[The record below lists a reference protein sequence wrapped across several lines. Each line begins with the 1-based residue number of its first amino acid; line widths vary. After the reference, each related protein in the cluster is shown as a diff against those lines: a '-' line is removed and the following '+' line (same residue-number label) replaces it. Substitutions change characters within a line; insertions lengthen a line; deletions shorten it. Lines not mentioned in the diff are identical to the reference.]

1 MTAAALLPVWEAA
14 GLGFTGGLVPDGLR
28 LLNARHDPLPTY
40 LRTRFFW
47 VSLSVLA
54 VLGAIVSALS
64 HPSTL
69 QAALAL
75 SYSAPSIVSAL
86 GGKTPEISPHAALAL
101 DAAARKPS
109 LVEQVRR
116 WWAR

>member
-14 GLGFTGGLVPDGLR
+14 GLGFAGGLVPDGLR

-54 VLGAIVSALS
+54 VLGATVSAFS

-75 SYSAPSIVSAL
+75 GYSAPSIVSAL
-86 GGKTPEISPHAALAL
+86 GAKTPDIDPHTALTL